1 MTKGILK
8 TTPIILF
15 IVLLF
20 LPIVFADYTQIGGD
34 DHYFN
39 TETGFFNAQLTD
51 DCSSTDITCTARTIA
66 SPTYIPLVA
75 DLDADGT
82 NEIIAFDG
90 ATVRLYHDSSLT
102 IIDSFTSGVVSAITS
117 AITYDVDGDGL
128 VEVIIAGGNDVEIV
142 EYNGTLIINQ
152 SSYLNALTGLSSGTP
167 VILLACDGEERCSAV
182 YEEKDDG
189 CVPCIQHL
197 YGASFNSTEV
207 IDHETTVH
215 TSSSNNNPCL
225 SGFNSMQVADLDG
238 LDGIN
243 EFVFSFS
250 DYAADRFGIISFQL
264 NSSGNIVMKDSVF
277 NSDGTTSS
285 SSCDVSNWY
294 VSNSLSY
301 DIDGSSSNGLETAI
315 GFRTGSG
322 DFKIY
327 VYDKNLNF
335 VDDYPELSDGE
346 GIIVSNMMRANAFA
360 DTANEDFCIMGYQG
374 TALRRLNLI
383 CGSMTSGYL
392 FSHRDFVYDLPVDF
406 NVTGLS
412 LISHATQMSQAT
424 TDGNNLDEIVNAY
437 GVWSLDYSFIDELE
451 LIWQNPKGNSTVIP
465 ADAEQNGREDLL
477 MLTSTNLWY
486 IDDGFTNTGGVL
498 SSYTINPCIDRT
510 WKQNTSVTITAT
522 VTDADGDDVS
532 ARAMLYAG
540 TANQQ
545 DSGWSSNFSSGTTF
559 SFSFTAN
566 NTASNA
572 WLEIYGRDVENPAE
586 NSSISVQFSVAT
598 SGAEFGDCITSES
611 ITPIGDETD
620 AEVAQQDVI
629 DTISDGVL
637 GRDDDGNGGI
647 SEGWLPVIGFIAV
660 ILTFFFVTTTLK
672 GEGITGDALVFLSA
686 MACVITFVA
695 LVWLG
700 WIPFWVLLVM
710 LVFALVII
718 SFKFRDKIQGGST
731 GGI

>member
-8 TTPIILF
+8 TTPIILL

-20 LPIVFADYTQIGGD
+20 LPIVFADYTQIGGNRT
-34 DHYFN
+34 YFN
-39 TETGFFNAQLTD
+39 TGTGFFNAQLTD
-51 DCSSTDITCTARTIA
+51 DCSSSDITCSARTIS
-66 SPTYIPLVA
+66 SPDFTPLVA

-82 NEIIAFDG
+82 NEIIVVDG
-90 ATVRLYHDSSLT
+90 DNIRLYQTSSLT
-102 IIDSFTSGVVSAITS
+102 ILNAILLLDTPE
-117 AITYDVDGDGL
+117 ALIIYDIDGDSMP
-128 VEVIIAGGNDVEIV
+128 EIIVYENQAIEIV
-142 EYNGTLIINQ
+142 EYNGTSFYTQTNFSINP
-152 SSYLNALTGLSSGTP
+152 LSETEAYVQCKGTNDCIAIGIDGTP
-167 VILLACDGEERCSAV
+167 APDRV
-182 YEEKDDG
+182 Y
-189 CVPCIQHL
+189 
-197 YGASFNSTEV
+197 ATAFNSTGLFTAETLITADAGTYFCMEGNVAPAVSVADTDNDGSIEYIFTMGEITSFSNAKVSILWVGVNATTV
-207 IDHETTVH
+207 IPEHETEMTIEMP
-215 TSSSNNNPCL
+215 SSSDC
-225 SGFNSMQVADLDG
+225 AD
-238 LDGIN
+238 I
-243 EFVFSFS
+243 S
-250 DYAADRFGIISFQL
+250 DYTSPL
-264 NSSGNIVMKDSVF
+264 VF
-277 NSDGTTSS
+277 
-285 SSCDVSNWY
+285 
-294 VSNSLSY
+294 
-301 DIDGSSSNGLETAI
+301 DIDGSPDNGLETVI
-315 GFRTGSG
+315 GIMISAD
-322 DFKIY
+322 DFKMY
-327 VYDKNLNF
+327 SFNKEGGAL
-335 VDDYPELSDGE
+335 DDYPEIANGE
-346 GIIVSNMMRANAFA
+346 GTILSNVMRANVFT

-374 TALRRLNLI
+374 TALRRLNLLCASEQTGQI
-383 CGSMTSGYL
+383 VETVE
-392 FSHRDFVYDLPVDF
+392 FVFDQPVTF
-406 NVTGLS
+406 NVTKGYNA
-412 LISHATQMSQAT
+412 ITHATQMSQVT
-424 TDGNNLDEIVNAY
+424 TDGNNLDEFVNAY
-437 GVWSLDYSFIDELE
+437 GVWGLDYVLINELE
-451 LIWQNPKGNSTVIP
+451 LLWQNPKGDSAVIP
-465 ADAEQNGREDLL
+465 VDVNKEGREDLL